1 MEQSHKPA
9 REELR
14 SLHVYFLFL
23 KSSFL
28 PALLT
33 LA

>member
-1 MEQSHKPA
+1 MEQNHKPA
-9 REELR
+9 KNLK
-14 SLHVYFLFL
+14 SPHVYFLFL